1 MKVLSRNKKASY
13 DYFLSDDL
21 EVGLVLTGAEV
32 KSIVSGNISLKES
45 YVRII
50 NSEVYLIGATVTPAQ
65 SITTFD
71 VSSNFDGGR
80 DKKLLLH
87 KRQIKKFYKLTR
99 EKGTTLIMKDVYTDD
114 KGIIRGTV
122 CVGKG
127 KKIYQKSMVI
137 KERELDRRIKDF

>member
-13 DYFLSDDL
+13 DYFLSDAL

-32 KSIVSGNISLKES
+32 KSIISGNISLKES
-45 YVRII
+45 YVKII
-50 NSEVYLIGATVTPAQ
+50 NKEVFLIGATVTPAQ
-65 SITTFD
+65 NIPTFD
-71 VSSNFDGGR
+71 ASSQFDGSR

-87 KRQIKKFYKLTR
+87 KRQIAKFSKLTQ
-99 EKGTTLIMKDVYTDD
+99 EKGTTLIMKDIYTDD

-127 KKIYQKSMVI
+127 KQLHDKRQVI
-137 KERELDRRIKDF
+137 KERDLERR